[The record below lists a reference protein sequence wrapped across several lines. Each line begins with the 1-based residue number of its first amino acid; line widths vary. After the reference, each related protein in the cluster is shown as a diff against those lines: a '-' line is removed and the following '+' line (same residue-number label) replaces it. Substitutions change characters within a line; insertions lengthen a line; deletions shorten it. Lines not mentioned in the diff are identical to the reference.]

1 MAAGIPDWLKSR
13 GGELRPSKDGHST
26 MVYFAGQP
34 QYLLEPLPA
43 DGKLSCRITQTIN
56 GKRLDGKGRYA
67 SRDEAFQGGL
77 DELRNILGW

>member
-1 MAAGIPDWLKSR
+1 MPITAPDWLRTR
-13 GGELRPSKDGHST
+13 GGDLRPSKDGHSCL
-26 MVYFAGQP
+26 VYFSGQP

-56 GKRLDGKGRYA
+56 GKRLDGKGLYA

-77 DELRNILGW
+77 DELRNVLGW